1 MEYIETLIPREKLK
15 LFKESGST
23 WLHKVEYKELFNL
36 WYKIKTNIADTER
49 RQHYNEE
56 EPAELLINV
65 EMDNTLNDLLP
76 ENETVSFIITEE
88 GTLEKITV
96 EDSTNINDTEGNLNL
111 VK

>member
-1 MEYIETLIPREKLK
+1 
-15 LFKESGST
+15 
-23 WLHKVEYKELFNL
+23 
-36 WYKIKTNIADTER
+36 
-49 RQHYNEE
+49 
-56 EPAELLINV
+56 
-65 EMDNTLNDLLP
+65 MDNTLNDLLP